1 MTGGETYGGFYLY
14 IALVAAYFMPRLEL
28 LAIVGVM
35 VIASGVPLLYGDGPA
50 VESLVNW
57 VYTCAGASVVAVVL
71 SKARQRLRLYAATA
85 GRAALVDQLTGVMNR
100 RGFERHADAV
110 LARAERSEAS
120 VALLYVDLDRFKLV
134 KGDRV
139 NKLGSSMQL
148 SPDAAAS

>member
-50 VESLVNW
+50 VESLVH
-57 VYTCAGASVVAVVL
+57 G
-71 SKARQRLRLYAATA
+71 
-85 GRAALVDQLTGVMNR
+85 
-100 RGFERHADAV
+100 DAV